1 MDVFTFP
8 VRGWVVEWV
17 GLGLHVLP
25 WSACGV
31 LLVTAAARV
40 LAERSRRKT
49 LLAITTQSPP
59 GTVVAQERGA
69 GGPRMVIQ
77 VGSGRMEGDS

>member
-8 VRGWVVEWV
+8 LRGWAVEWV
-17 GLGLHVLP
+17 GLGLHMLP

-31 LLVTAAARV
+31 LLVTAAARI

-49 LLAITTQSPP
+49 LLAITTQAPP

-69 GGPRMVIQ
+69 GGPLMVIQ
-77 VGSGRMEGDS
+77 VGGGHTERDS

>member
-8 VRGWVVEWV
+8 VPGWAVEWI
-17 GLGLHVLP
+17 GLGLHLLP

-31 LLVTAAARV
+31 VLVTAAARG

-49 LLAITTQSPP
+49 LLAITTQAPP

-77 VGSGRMEGDS
+77 VGSGHTERAS

>member
-8 VRGWVVEWV
+8 MRGWVVEWL
-17 GLGLHVLP
+17 GLGLHVVP
-25 WSACGV
+25 GSACGV
-31 LLVTAAARV
+31 LLIAVAARI

-49 LLAITTQSPP
+49 LLAITTQAPP

-69 GGPRMVIQ
+69 GGPLMVIQ
-77 VGSGRMEGDS
+77 VGSGHTERDS